1 MCFVGY
7 WFLCVNYRSYYLT
20 DGLFCFLQGEW
31 WGLDGFPL
39 WPLMHVSASLY
50 PFLPSETGCCIS
62 AIFKANRRNSFSNCF
77 VLSSITFSLSIESF
91 SLAYPPFREKKNNF
105 LSPSYLPPAITSFL
119 PCLYS
124 HPWWAFPSLWLEIL
138 MTPKFIS
145 SSPGELPWNADPGDW
160 LPTQHLLELPQPFWS
175 QWFVV

>member
-77 VLSSITFSLSIESF
+77 VLSSITFSLSRESF